1 MQNSYILQSKNLTK
15 KFRKQTALKNI
26 NLKIPSKEIY
36 GLLGVNGAGKSTLMK
51 IITGIVT
58 SYSGKMFFNGK
69 SWSRKNLKQIGALIE
84 YPGAY
89 SNLSAVDNM
98 KIVALEEGFSNN
110 RIKGTL
116 KRLKI
121 ANTDKQKVGNFSLGM
136 KQRLGIAMAMLKNPN
151 FLILDEPFNGL
162 DPYGI
167 KELKAYLKNLTA
179 QGKTILISS
188 HILPEIKDIA
198 QNIGILNQGSL
209 VYQSKIK
216 TGDDLEKIF
225 FEKTQGKQ

>member
-15 KFRKQTALKNI
+15 KFRKQTALKNMI
-26 NLKIPSKEIY
+26 LKIPSKEIY

>member
-1 MQNSYILQSKNLTK
+1 MEKQFLLQTQILTK
-15 KFRKQTALKNI
+15 KFKKQTALKNI
-26 NLKIPSKEIY
+26 NLKIPNKEIY
-36 GLLGVNGAGKSTLMK
+36 GLLGANGAGKSTLMK
-51 IITGIVT
+51 IITGIIT
-58 SYSGKMFFNGK
+58 NYTGKMFFKGK
-69 SWSRKNLKQIGALIE
+69 PWSREDLKQIGALIE

-89 SNLSAVDNM
+89 SNLSALDNM
-98 KIVALEEGFSNN
+98 KIIALEEGLSKVQ
-110 RIKGTL
+110 IKNTL

-121 ANTDKQKVGNFSLGM
+121 ANTGKQKVGNFSLGM
-136 KQRLGIAMAMLKNPN
+136 KQRLGIAIAMLKDPN

-167 KELKAYLKNLTA
+167 KDLKAYLKNLTQ
-179 QGKTILISS
+179 QGKAILISS